1 MSERVLIILL
11 LLLSLGLAG
20 LALGALLTLRRMS
33 ERLTELE
40 RRGLDSSAI
49 LSRQDMLIK
58 SVDNSL
64 SAIKSDLSSSA
75 MQTEQKLDFL
85 RRGLEGALTQMRQE
99 NNAQI
104 DEIRRTV
111 DEKLQDT
118 LDQRLTRSFS
128 QVSQRLEQVYKGLG
142 EMQSLASGVGDLKRV
157 LSNVKTRGILGEIQ
171 LGAILDQMMS
181 PEQYGVNVAVK
192 KGSQQNVEYA
202 VRLPGNG
209 DDCVWLPIDSK
220 FPLDAYQQLLDA
232 YDSADPAAVESA
244 SKDLRD
250 RLRRFAKDINDKYI
264 YPPDTTDFAVM
275 FLPSEGL
282 YAEAVRIGMIE
293 LLQQEYKVTIAGP
306 TTLAALLNALQMGF
320 RTLAIQ
326 KRSGEVW
333 QILSAVKNEFDNF
346 GAVLETTQKRIL
358 QANDELDRLVG
369 VRTRRIQNTLRHV
382 QSYTGDPQ
390 QSLWEENDDV

>member
-85 RRGLEGALTQMRQE
+85 RRGLEGALTQMRRE

-142 EMQSLASGVGDLKRV
+142 EMQNLASGVGDLKRV

-171 LGAILDQMMS
+171 LGAILDQMLS

-250 RLRRFAKDINDKYI
+250 RLRRFQRIS
-264 YPPDTTDFAVM
+264 TTNTSTR
-275 FLPSEGL
+275 PTP
-282 YAEAVRIGMIE
+282 RIS
-293 LLQQEYKVTIAGP
+293 P
-306 TTLAALLNALQMGF
+306 
-320 RTLAIQ
+320 
-326 KRSGEVW
+326 
-333 QILSAVKNEFDNF
+333 
-346 GAVLETTQKRIL
+346 
-358 QANDELDRLVG
+358 
-369 VRTRRIQNTLRHV
+369 
-382 QSYTGDPQ
+382 
-390 QSLWEENDDV
+390 

>member
-1 MSERVLIILL
+1 
-11 LLLSLGLAG
+11 
-20 LALGALLTLRRMS
+20 MS

-85 RRGLEGALTQMRQE
+85 RRGLEGALTQMRRE

-142 EMQSLASGVGDLKRV
+142 EMQNLASGVGDLKRV

-171 LGAILDQMMS
+171 LGAILDQMLS

-250 RLRRFAKDINDKYI
+250 RLRRFAKDIHDKYI

-293 LLQQEYKVTIAGP
+293 LLQREYKVTIAGP